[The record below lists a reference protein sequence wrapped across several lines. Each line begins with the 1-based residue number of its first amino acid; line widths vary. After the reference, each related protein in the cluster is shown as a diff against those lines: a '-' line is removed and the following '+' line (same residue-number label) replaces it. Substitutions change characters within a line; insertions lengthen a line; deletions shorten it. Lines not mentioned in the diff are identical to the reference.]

1 MKKYFSNLKIGTKLI
16 AAFASILVLY
26 ILTVL
31 VSVHTI
37 QNMSEKM
44 DDLYNQPFA
53 KVEASMN
60 MASNLHLVGK
70 NLTIMAATEDIVDED
85 ALMAETKAAIQEE
98 AKDLEFLQTGYGS
111 DTAQVRTLGEQFR
124 ELGIPRDQIITL
136 LEQGKSEQALA
147 LYVSEYMP
155 KMDKVNDTLNKLTGE
170 CVNDAEDTLNT
181 SLTSNTNVRFMILG
195 LALICILITCVLWLT
210 ITRSILGPVNEI
222 KKAAQAVADG
232 KLKADLSYTSDNE
245 LGQLAENIR
254 ETTKALNIYVSEIK
268 TGMTALGNGKLNYRT
283 KIKFKGDFVA
293 LGDALDEIG
302 GLLRNAIQQIS
313 GSAEQVAG
321 GAEQVSNAAQAL
333 AQGTSQ
339 QASSIEELAVS
350 INEITESI
358 NGNADKAVKS
368 SRLAD
373 NVGCSLESND
383 QQMRS
388 LLDAIKEIKNNSRD
402 ITGIVKEIEDIAFQT
417 NILALNASVE
427 AARAGE
433 AGRGFSVVAG
443 EVRRLASKTAEAS
456 KLTAGLVE
464 KNTEAV
470 NVGMNTVHST
480 AESLKTSVEKAQEVN
495 RMMDEISELSVQ
507 QAEAIMQVRRSMDL
521 ISDIVQG
528 NSASSEE
535 SAAASEELSAQAQM
549 LKELVEQFEI

>member
-302 GLLRNAIQQIS
+302 GLLR
-313 GSAEQVAG
+313 SAEQVAG

-383 QQMRS
+383 QQMRR
-388 LLDAIKEIKNNSRD
+388 LLDAIKEIKNNSRE

>member
-26 ILTVL
+26 IITVL
-31 VSVHTI
+31 VAVHTI

-44 DDLYNQPFA
+44 DNLYNQPFSN
-53 KVEASMN
+53 VEASMD
-60 MASNLHLVGK
+60 MVSNLHLVGK
-70 NLTIMAATEDIVDED
+70 NMILMAATDDVMDED
-85 ALMAETKAAIQEE
+85 ALLVQTKAAIQKEFN
-98 AKDLEFLQTGYGS
+98 DLEFLQTGYGS
-111 DTAQVRTLGEQFR
+111 ETAQIKKLGEQFA
-124 ELGIPRDQIITL
+124 EMGIPRDQIVSL
-136 LEQGKSEQALA
+136 LENNKGKEALD
-147 LYVSEYMP
+147 LYINEYRP
-155 KMDKVNDTLNKLTGE
+155 KMLNLNDTLSKVIGE
-170 CVNDAEDTLNT
+170 CVDDAENMLDT
-181 SLTSNTNVRFMILG
+181 SLTFNSNVRIMILV
-195 LALICILITCVLWLT
+195 LALVCILITCILWIT
-210 ITRSILGPVNEI
+210 ITRSILRPVNEI
-222 KKAAQAVADG
+222 KKAAQAVAEG
-232 KLKADLSYTSDNE
+232 KLKSDLSYVSNNE
-245 LGQLAENIR
+245 LGQLAQSIR
-254 ETTKALNIYVSEIK
+254 ETTKALNVYVTEIRA
-268 TGMTALGNGKLNYRT
+268 GMTALGNGKLNYRT
-283 KIKFKGDFVA
+283 KVKFKGDFVA
-293 LGDALDEIG
+293 LGEALDEIG
-302 GLLRNAIQQIS
+302 GLLRNAIQQINS
-313 GSAEQVAG
+313 SAEQVAG

-339 QASSIEELAVS
+339 QAGSIEELAVS

-358 NGNADKAVKS
+358 SGNADKAVKS
-368 SRLAD
+368 STLAN

-383 QQMRS
+383 QQMRR
-388 LLDAIKEIKNNSRD
+388 LLSAIKEIKNNSQE

-456 KLTAGLVE
+456 KLTAGLVD

-470 NVGMNTVHST
+470 NVGMDTVHTT
-480 AESLKTSVEKAQEVN
+480 AESLQTSVEKAQEVN
-495 RMMDEISELSVQ
+495 QMMDEISEVSVQ
-507 QAEAIMQVRRSMDL
+507 QADAIMQVRRSMDL

-535 SAAASEELSAQAQM
+535 SAAASEELFAQAQM

>member
-1 MKKYFSNLKIGTKLI
+1 MKNYFTNLKIGTKLI

-26 ILTVL
+26 IFTVFISL
-31 VSVHTI
+31 HTI
-37 QNMSEKM
+37 QNMSEKI
-44 DDLYNQPFA
+44 DDFYNQPFA
-53 KVEASMN
+53 NVEASMS
-60 MASNLHLVGK
+60 MLSNLHLVGK
-70 NLTIMAATEDIVDED
+70 NLTIMAATDDVMDED
-85 ALMAETKAAIQEE
+85 EIMTQTRAASKEVEE
-98 AKDLEFLQTGYGS
+98 KLEILQTGYGS
-111 DTAQVRTLGEQFR
+111 DT
-124 ELGIPRDQIITL
+124 ELVKNLNEEFAALKIPRDRIMSL
-136 LEQGKSEQALA
+136 LESGDSDQALDIYINE
-147 LYVSEYMP
+147 YVP
-155 KMDKVNDTLNKLTGE
+155 KMIRVSTTLSNVTDE
-170 CVNDAEDTLNT
+170 CVKDAENTLNT
-181 SLTSNTNVRFMILG
+181 SLTSNAEARIMILV
-195 LALICILITCVLWLT
+195 LAIVSILITCLLWLV
-210 ITRSILGPVNEI
+210 ITRSILRPVYEI
-222 KKAAQAVADG
+222 KKAAQSVAEG
-232 KLKADLSYTSDNE
+232 KLQADLSFTSRNE
-245 LGQLAENIR
+245 LGQLAESIR
-254 ETTKALNIYVSEIK
+254 QTTKALNEYVSEIK
-268 TGMTALGNGKLNYRT
+268 TGMTALGKGKLNYRT
-283 KIKFKGDFVA
+283 KVKFKGDFIA

-302 GLLRNAIQQIS
+302 ELLRNAIQQIN

-350 INEITESI
+350 IGEMTESI

-368 SRLAD
+368 SKLAD
-373 NVGCSLESND
+373 SVGHSLESND
-383 QQMRS
+383 QQMHR
-388 LLDAIKEIKNNSRD
+388 LLTAIKEIKNNSQE

-456 KLTAGLVE
+456 KLTAGLVD

-470 NVGMNTVHST
+470 NVGMETVRTT
-480 AESLKTSVEKAQEVN
+480 ADSLKTSVERAQEVN
-495 RMMDEISELSVQ
+495 RMMDDISEISIQ
-507 QAEAIMQVRRSMDL
+507 QAEAIMQVRKSMDL

>member
-26 ILTVL
+26 IITVL
-31 VSVHTI
+31 VAVHTI

-44 DDLYNQPFA
+44 DNLYNQPFSN
-53 KVEASMN
+53 VEASMD
-60 MASNLHLVGK
+60 MVSNLHLVGK
-70 NLTIMAATEDIVDED
+70 NMILMAATDDVMDED
-85 ALMAETKAAIQEE
+85 ALLVQTKAAIQKEFN
-98 AKDLEFLQTGYGS
+98 DLEFLQTGYGS
-111 DTAQVRTLGEQFR
+111 ETAQIKKLGEQFA
-124 ELGIPRDQIITL
+124 EMGIPRDQIVSL
-136 LEQGKSEQALA
+136 LENNKGKEALD
-147 LYVSEYMP
+147 LYINEYRP
-155 KMDKVNDTLNKLTGE
+155 KMQNLNDTLSKVIGE
-170 CVNDAEDTLNT
+170 CVDDAENMLDT
-181 SLTSNTNVRFMILG
+181 SLTFNSNVRIMILV
-195 LALICILITCVLWLT
+195 LALVCILITCILWIT
-210 ITRSILGPVNEI
+210 ITRSILRPVNEI
-222 KKAAQAVADG
+222 KKAAQAVAEG
-232 KLKADLSYTSDNE
+232 KLKSDLSYVSNNE
-245 LGQLAENIR
+245 LGQLAQSIR
-254 ETTKALNIYVSEIK
+254 ETTKALNVYVTEIRA
-268 TGMTALGNGKLNYRT
+268 GMTALGNGKLNYRT
-283 KIKFKGDFVA
+283 KVKFKGDFVA
-293 LGDALDEIG
+293 LGEALDEIG
-302 GLLRNAIQQIS
+302 GLLRNAIQQINS
-313 GSAEQVAG
+313 SAEQVAG

-339 QASSIEELAVS
+339 QAGSIEELAVS

-358 NGNADKAVKS
+358 SGNADKAVKS
-368 SRLAD
+368 S
-373 NVGCSLESND
+373 SLESND
-383 QQMRS
+383 QQMRR
-388 LLDAIKEIKNNSRD
+388 LLSAIKEIKNNSQE

-456 KLTAGLVE
+456 KLTAGLVD

-470 NVGMNTVHST
+470 NVGMDTVHTT
-480 AESLKTSVEKAQEVN
+480 AESLQTSVEKAQEVN
-495 RMMDEISELSVQ
+495 QMMDEISEVSVQ
-507 QAEAIMQVRRSMDL
+507 QADAIMQVRRSMDL

>member
-37 QNMSEKM
+37 QSMSEKM

-254 ETTKALNIYVSEIK
+254 
-268 TGMTALGNGKLNYRT
+268 
-283 KIKFKGDFVA
+283 
-293 LGDALDEIG
+293 
-302 GLLRNAIQQIS
+302 
-313 GSAEQVAG
+313 
-321 GAEQVSNAAQAL
+321 
-333 AQGTSQ
+333 
-339 QASSIEELAVS
+339 
-350 INEITESI
+350 
-358 NGNADKAVKS
+358 
-368 SRLAD
+368 
-373 NVGCSLESND
+373 
-383 QQMRS
+383 
-388 LLDAIKEIKNNSRD
+388 
-402 ITGIVKEIEDIAFQT
+402 
-417 NILALNASVE
+417 
-427 AARAGE
+427 
-433 AGRGFSVVAG
+433 
-443 EVRRLASKTAEAS
+443 
-456 KLTAGLVE
+456 
-464 KNTEAV
+464 
-470 NVGMNTVHST
+470 
-480 AESLKTSVEKAQEVN
+480 
-495 RMMDEISELSVQ
+495 
-507 QAEAIMQVRRSMDL
+507 
-521 ISDIVQG
+521 
-528 NSASSEE
+528 
-535 SAAASEELSAQAQM
+535 
-549 LKELVEQFEI
+549 

>member
-1 MKKYFSNLKIGTKLI
+1 MKGQGAMKKYFSNLKIGTKLI

-195 LALICILITCVLWLT
+195 LALICILITCVLLLT

-302 GLLRNAIQQIS
+302 GLLR
-313 GSAEQVAG
+313 SAEQVAG

-383 QQMRS
+383 QQMRR
-388 LLDAIKEIKNNSRD
+388 LLDAIKEIKNNSRE

>member
-1 MKKYFSNLKIGTKLI
+1 MKGQGAMKKYFSNLKIGTKLI

-37 QNMSEKM
+37 QSMSEKM

-222 KKAAQAVADG
+222 KKAAQAVAD
-232 KLKADLSYTSDNE
+232 LSYTSDNE

-388 LLDAIKEIKNNSRD
+388 LLDAIKEIKNNSRE

-433 AGRGFSVVAG
+433 AGRGFYVVAG

>member
-388 LLDAIKEIKNNSRD
+388 LLDAIKE
-402 ITGIVKEIEDIAFQT
+402 

>member
-26 ILTVL
+26 IITVL
-31 VSVHTI
+31 VAVHTI

-44 DDLYNQPFA
+44 DDLYNQPFSN
-53 KVEASMN
+53 VEASMD
-60 MASNLHLVGK
+60 MVSNLHLVGK
-70 NLTIMAATEDIVDED
+70 NMILMAATDDVMDED
-85 ALMAETKAAIQEE
+85 ALLVQTKAAIQKEIN
-98 AKDLEFLQTGYGS
+98 DLEFLQTGYGS
-111 DTAQVRTLGEQFR
+111 ETAQIKTLGEQFA
-124 ELGIPRDQIITL
+124 EMGIPRDQIIAL
-136 LEQGKSEQALA
+136 LENDKGKEALD
-147 LYVSEYMP
+147 LYVNEYRP
-155 KMDKVNDTLNKLTGE
+155 KMENLNNTLSKVIGE
-170 CVNDAEDTLNT
+170 CVDDAENVLDT
-181 SLTSNTNVRFMILG
+181 SLGFNSNVRTMILV
-195 LALICILITCVLWLT
+195 LAFVCILITCILWIT
-210 ITRSILGPVNEI
+210 ITRSILRPVNEI

-232 KLKADLSYTSDNE
+232 KLWSDLSYVSDNE
-245 LGQLAENIR
+245 LGQLAESIR
-254 ETTKALNIYVSEIK
+254 ETTKALNVYVTEIR

-283 KIKFKGDFVA
+283 KVKFKGDFVA
-293 LGDALDEIG
+293 LGEALDEIG
-302 GLLRNAIQQIS
+302 GLLRNAIQQINS
-313 GSAEQVAG
+313 SAEQVAG

-339 QASSIEELAVS
+339 QAGSIEELAVS

-358 NGNADKAVKS
+358 SGNADKAVKS
-368 SRLAD
+368 SALAN

-383 QQMRS
+383 QQMRR
-388 LLDAIKEIKNNSRD
+388 LLSAIKEIKNNSQE

-433 AGRGFSVVAG
+433 SGRGFSVVAG

-456 KLTAGLVE
+456 KLTAGLID

-470 NVGMNTVHST
+470 NVGMDTVHTT
-480 AESLKTSVEKAQEVN
+480 AESLQTSVEKAQEVN
-495 RMMDEISELSVQ
+495 QMMDEISEVSVQ
-507 QAEAIMQVRRSMDL
+507 QADAIMQVRRSMDL